1 MIEVWAP
8 IAGFEGLYEVST
20 HGRVRTVDK
29 MQRYLLRNGVE
40 AFRFIPQHALSQQAN
55 NRGYTIVHLY
65 RLNKRY
71 ARTVHRLV
79 ALAYL
84 PNPARL
90 PEVNHK
96 DEDRANPKLDNLE
109 WSTVSDNR
117 KNQRRWRK

>member
-20 HGRVRTVDK
+20 HGRVR
-29 MQRYLLRNGVE
+29 
-40 AFRFIPQHALSQQAN
+40 
-55 NRGYTIVHLY
+55 
-65 RLNKRY
+65 
-71 ARTVHRLV
+71 
-79 ALAYL
+79 
-84 PNPARL
+84 PARL